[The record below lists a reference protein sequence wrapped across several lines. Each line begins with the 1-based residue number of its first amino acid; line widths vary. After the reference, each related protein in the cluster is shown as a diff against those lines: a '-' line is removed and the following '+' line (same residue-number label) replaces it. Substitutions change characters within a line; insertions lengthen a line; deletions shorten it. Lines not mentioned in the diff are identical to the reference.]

1 MASDAIDYQTRIFIM
16 KHGFDAFLVIFVGL
30 VLAIAI
36 FAEEWPAGFDAMT
49 TLVVD
54 AVNAAT
60 DVVSKP

>member
-1 MASDAIDYQTRIFIM
+1 M
-16 KHGFDAFLVIFVGL
+16 KHGLDAFLVVFVGI

-36 FAEEWPAGFDAMT
+36 LAEEWPAGFDAMT

>member
-1 MASDAIDYQTRIFIM
+1 M

-30 VLAIAI
+30 VFAIAI
-36 FAEEWPAGFDAMT
+36 LDEEWPAGLDAMT
-49 TLVVD
+49 SLVVD

>member
-1 MASDAIDYQTRIFIM
+1 M

-49 TLVVD
+49 SLVVN

>member
-1 MASDAIDYQTRIFIM
+1 M
-16 KHGFDAFLVIFVGL
+16 KHGFDAFLVIFVGA

-36 FAEEWPAGFDAMT
+36 LAEEWPAGFDAMT